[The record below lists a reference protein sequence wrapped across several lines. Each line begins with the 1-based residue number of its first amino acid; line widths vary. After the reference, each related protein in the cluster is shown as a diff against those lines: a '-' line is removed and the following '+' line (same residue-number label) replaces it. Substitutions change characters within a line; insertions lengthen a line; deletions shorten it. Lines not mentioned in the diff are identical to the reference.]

1 VFTFESENRVTRH
14 IQGTG
19 GNNVARFGTNIPGTN
34 IPQRYLMTWHTHPEK
49 CYRLSGACVGLPS
62 GSDIVTYLR
71 KYLDGRDKTGL
82 NLIFAKE
89 GLYIIRVKSAFMT
102 AVENQRRSG
111 GVVIPN
117 MTDLRYRID
126 VLQQPQFLPTTARP
140 TENFKKSIIA
150 EYKKQL
156 ELITPQG
163 GVPIFEMALVPYPT
177 TGGISFTSTIHSDT
191 VYRVKRNSVRV

>member
-1 VFTFESENRVTRH
+1 
-14 IQGTG
+14 
-19 GNNVARFGTNIPGTN
+19 
-34 IPQRYLMTWHTHPEK
+34 
-49 CYRLSGACVGLPS
+49 
-62 GSDIVTYLR
+62 
-71 KYLDGRDKTGL
+71 
-82 NLIFAKE
+82 
-89 GLYIIRVKSAFMT
+89 
-102 AVENQRRSG
+102 
-111 GVVIPN
+111 